1 MDTSGPKP
9 VNYIKRYD
17 CPADNNGGPNS
28 YNRIFNIPSEKRS
41 TGLPC
46 FSGAPAGTQ
55 YFTGSMPKP
64 PNKPGANHLS
74 GWSSIHYSPNVL
86 LLTPAIFGGAAAF
99 ILGFGFYGHS
109 LTGGFNKYIFFANIF
124 AIIVSLGVGAY
135 IYEARLKD
143 AKLSDIIVPA
153 LFLIFFFA
161 ALFNLTYSL
170 YPESFSG
177 TIGDTPITQFLS
189 FMSISVGAISV
200 GETLNVTPEKA
211 STQILVAI
219 EAVFSLFVLSLI
231 IAIVSK
237 LD

>member
-1 MDTSGPKP
+1 MDTSGAKA
-9 VNYIKRYD
+9 VNYMKHYGY
-17 CPADNNGGPNS
+17 PVDNNGGSNS

-46 FSGAPAGTQ
+46 FSGSSGIAD
-55 YFTGSMPKP
+55 YFAGSMSKP
-64 PNKPGANHLS
+64 PNKPDTNQLA
-74 GWSSIHYSPNVL
+74 GWSAVHYSPNIL

-99 ILGFGFYGHS
+99 ILGFGFYGHC

-135 IYEARLKD
+135 IYEARLND
-143 AKLSDIIVPA
+143 AKLGDIIVPA
-153 LFLIFFFA
+153 LLLIFFFA